1 MSEDFENQL
10 YELHD
15 ESDRLMGEGDLSGAL
30 SFAQRAHA
38 FAVEH
43 EGQLSRAA
51 QLDTLYL
58 LINVLLEAEQAREAL
73 SLCDE
78 IQQIDPEDTE
88 VALLRGVALLLLLQF
103 DEAQA
108 ELESYPRDGVGRAE
122 ALWHLAVLAEFR
134 GDDEEADRHFSEAHS
149 LDPEKVMMP
158 VRMGADE
165 VSRLLREVI
174 DEMADGPLGRLL
186 ENLVIQIERLPDL
199 QLLGES
205 DPPLSPFILGLYQG
219 TPWGDQSVFEQPHGL
234 NRVLIF
240 QRSIERVASDREALR
255 EQLIITLHHE
265 IGHHSGWDEED
276 LAERGLD

>member
-15 ESDRLMGEGDLSGAL
+15 ESDRLMGEGDVCGAL
-30 SFAQRAHA
+30 TFAQRAHA

-43 EGQLSRAA
+43 EAQISRAA

-58 LINVLLEAEQAREAL
+58 LVNVLLEAEQAREAL

-78 IQQIDPEDTE
+78 IQQIDPEDME
-88 VALLRGVALLLLLQF
+88 IALSRGIALLLLLRF
-103 DEAQA
+103 DEAQS
-108 ELESYPRDGVGRAE
+108 EFESYPHDSGGRAE

-134 GDDEEADRHFSEAHS
+134 GDDEEAERLFAEAHR
-149 LDPEKVMMP
+149 LDPDKVMMP

-174 DEMADGPLGRLL
+174 DEMAEGPLGRLL
-186 ENLVIQIERLPDL
+186 ENLVIQIERLPDPRIL
-199 QLLGES
+199 AEC

-219 TPWGDQSVFEQPHGL
+219 TPWGDQSVFDQPHDL

-240 QRSIERVASDREALR
+240 QRNIERVAADRGTLR